1 MKLFNTISGNIIESG
16 TRFKRKLPHGELV
29 KKTMSKRA
37 TGVFKLK
44 YFLDSQLWDLKFGS
58 VLQNIKYGEV
68 EGFEVEF
75 PEKWI
80 FKTNDGELVKKTM

>member
-44 YFLDSQLWDLKFGS
+44 FFLRFTTVGFKIWVCAS
-58 VLQNIKYGEV
+58 KYKVWRSGRV
-68 EGFEVEF
+68 RSGI
-75 PEKWI
+75 P
-80 FKTNDGELVKKTM
+80 